1 MTVFRSLA
9 IAVIALVGACS
20 MPSLE
25 ASPERDR
32 EAQALLEDLAADRD
46 EAIVRKM
53 SSGNSEADVRA
64 QLPFIKTLVP
74 DGPPPQGVTRGWRA
88 HAGTGG
94 ATYALTRS
102 YDYPD
107 RTLNVD
113 TTFIK
118 EGENWKV
125 FNFHVSPVMKPE
137 AQLPDEA
144 GAESTSEAA
153 TSMPTT

>member
-1 MTVFRSLA
+1 MTGFRYLA
-9 IAVIALVGACS
+9 IAAIAFVGACS
-20 MPSLE
+20 MPSFE

-32 EAQALLEDLAADRD
+32 EAQALLEDIAADRD
-46 EAIVRKM
+46 DTVVAKM
-53 SSGNSEADVRA
+53 SSQNTAADLHA

-74 DGPPPQGVTRGWRA
+74 DGPPPQGVTNGWRA
-88 HAGTGG
+88 NAGTGG
-94 ATYALTRS
+94 TTYALTRS

-118 EGENWKV
+118 EGESWKV
-125 FNFHVSPVMKPE
+125 LSFQVSPVMKPG

-144 GAESTSEAA
+144 AA
-153 TSMPTT
+153 DAPPAPPTPLT

>member
-1 MTVFRSLA
+1 MTGLRFLAVAA
-9 IAVIALVGACS
+9 IASIAACS
-20 MPSLE
+20 MPTLE

-32 EAQALLEDLAADRD
+32 EAQALLEDIAADRD
-46 EAIVRKM
+46 ETVVAKM
-53 SSGNSEADVRA
+53 SSQNSAADLRV

-88 HAGTGG
+88 NAGTGG
-94 ATYALTRS
+94 MTYALTRS

-118 EGENWKV
+118 EGEAWKV
-125 FNFHVSPVMKPE
+125 LGFHVSPVMKPG
-137 AQLPDEA
+137 AQPTVP
-144 GAESTSEAA
+144 GAATTSASEA
-153 TSMPTT
+153 SPPPT